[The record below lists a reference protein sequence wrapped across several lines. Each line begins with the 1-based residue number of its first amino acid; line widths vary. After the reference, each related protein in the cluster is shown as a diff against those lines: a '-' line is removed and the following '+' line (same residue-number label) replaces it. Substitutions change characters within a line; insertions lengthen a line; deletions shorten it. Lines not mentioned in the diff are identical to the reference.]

1 MMSLTENLKLPMK
14 CMDIKLK
21 ARKDHREEAKYIPV
35 VESVSTL
42 PIDIIPPYR
51 GIALLITMI

>member
-51 GIALLITMI
+51 GIALLI